1 MTDGRPTLL
10 YVDDEPENLTV
21 FDALFS
27 AEYAVRT
34 ATSGTAALEILR
46 REPVA
51 VLLTDQRMPG
61 MSGNRLLEEAATLR
75 RHLVTVVVTAY
86 ADTDLIIGAIRA
98 GHVHDYVLKPYS
110 PQQLREVVSSAA
122 AEHRRRRRLDE
133 AARDAGALA
142 EDLRR
147 RYDPARLVGGDGGL
161 KSVMT
166 QVAAVAPKGTTV
178 LLIGETGT
186 GKEMIAR
193 AIHAASPRA
202 HRALVKVDC
211 GAIAPLLIESELF
224 GHERGAFTGAVRDRS
239 GRFEQAD
246 GGTVFLDEVGD
257 LPLELQSR
265 LLRVLQDRVVD
276 RVGGNAPIP
285 VDVRVIAATRRD
297 LPLDAAEGTF
307 RADLYYRLAVVPIRL
322 PPLRER
328 TGDIPAL
335 VHHFLAKHAP
345 GCEARYQLAPDAL
358 AMLEAHPWPGN
369 VRELENLVERA
380 VVLGAGPVLGP
391 NDLTPFAP
399 APSDDEP
406 ATGTRIPGRDAEFR
420 ELRTALR
427 RARGNLTR
435 TARLLGIP
443 RGTLL
448 GRLRKYGMRIG

>member
-1 MTDGRPTLL
+1 MPNGHATLL

-27 AEYAVRT
+27 ADYTVRL
-34 ATSGTAALEILR
+34 AASGAAALDILR
-46 REPVA
+46 REPIA

-61 MSGNRLLEEAATLR
+61 MSGNRLLEEAAALGK
-75 RHLVTVVVTAY
+75 HLVTVVVTAY
-86 ADTDLIIGAIRA
+86 ADTELIIGAIRA

-110 PQQLREVVSSAA
+110 PQQLREVVSSAV
-122 AEHRRRRRLDE
+122 AEHRRRRRLEE
-133 AARDAGALA
+133 AARDVGTLA
-142 EDLRR
+142 EDVRR

-161 KSVMT
+161 RTVMA
-166 QVAAVAPKGTTV
+166 QVAAVAPKATTV
-178 LLIGETGT
+178 LLVGETGT
-186 GKEMIAR
+186 GKEMLAR

-211 GAIAPLLIESELF
+211 GAIAPTLIESELF
-224 GHERGAFTGAVRDRS
+224 GHERGAFTGAVRDHC

-265 LLRVLQDRVVD
+265 LLRVLQDRAVD
-276 RVGGNAPIP
+276 RLGGSGPIT
-285 VDVRVIAATRRD
+285 VDVRIIAATRRN
-297 LPLDAAEGTF
+297 LSADAARGTF
-307 RADLYYRLAVVPIRL
+307 RADLYYRLAVVPIQL

-345 GCEARYQLAPDAL
+345 GCDDRYRLAPEAL
-358 AMLEAHPWPGN
+358 ELLEAHTWPGN

-391 NDLTPFAP
+391 KDLTPFVPPP
-399 APSDDEP
+399 AADEP
-406 ATGTRIPGRDAEFR
+406 DGARVPVREAESH
-420 ELRTALR
+420 ELRAALKC
-427 RARGNLTR
+427 ARGNITR
-435 TARLLGIP
+435 AARLLGIP

-448 GRLRKYGMRIG
+448 HRLRKHGLSVE